1 MLRPSIIV
9 LVDGNVSATDGRL
22 WYQLGKLHKSEN
34 VVVKEK
40 HQTQTN
46 KCVLSAYLLRFIHD
60 FAVLLK
66 LSGLGVVIASKS
78 TSCNNRMKTTSFQRS
93 KMYPLV

>member
-9 LVDGNVSATDGRL
+9 LVDGKVSATDGRL
-22 WYQLGKLHKSEN
+22 WYQLGKLYKGKD
-34 VVVKEK
+34 VFREK
-40 HQTQTN
+40 DQTATN
-46 KCVLSAYLLRFIHD
+46 KCVLSSYLLRFIHD

-78 TSCNNRMKTTSFQRS
+78 TN
-93 KMYPLV
+93 